1 MYIPVFLQTLLSKL
15 NFLLVSRCSLLFAQ
29 CTLLFARGSLL
40 FAPCSL
46 LFARCYLLFA
56 HCSLL
61 FVLCSLLL
69 LAACYFSFLV
79 LLKEMRTWDEFKTS
93 SCCFCVW
100 CKSRELGGRGSK
112 IPLRKPSGGKPLL
125 RTSSRYNKLL
135 GSVEFRILSNIHDGA
150 LLSK

>member
-29 CTLLFARGSLL
+29 YTLLFARGSLL

-46 LFARCYLLFA
+46 LFARCSLLFA

-61 FVLCSLLL
+61 FVPCSLIL

-100 CKSRELGGRGSK
+100 CKLRELGGRGSK
-112 IPLRKPSGGKPLL
+112 IPLRNPSGGKPLL